1 MTEVDS
7 YSKFVKAHPQ
17 LFMNTEFS
25 DEDRNILEEIFSY
38 KEKLLNEIKDLE
50 DELSEVQYEMDQL
63 DSSDSS
69 ANNNNDPSNKNAN
82 NSSLATATNNGNSNN
97 STNNNPK
104 LRQMSVGKKKFNMDS
119 KKGME
124 FLVSNNLVEHT
135 TDSVAAFLFQ
145 GEGLNKSSIGVY
157 LGEKHDFNL
166 GVLNKFVALHAF
178 DNKCLVDALR
188 DFLWNFRL
196 PGEAQKID
204 RMMDSFSQRFCECNP
219 QVFVDAESCYVVS
232 FAVIMLNTSL
242 HNPSV
247 KDKQTCD
254 QFLKMCKETAK
265 CEQLADAMLKEC
277 YVSIKKEPFKIPVDD
292 GNDFM
297 LTFFNPIREGWLW
310 KQGGRYKTW
319 KRRWFILNDGCLYYF
334 ELTADKEPRGIIPL
348 ENVNVRE
355 VDDKTKQFCFEIY
368 STTNDKIKAC
378 KHDSEGKVIEV
389 GNHTVY
395 RMSAL
400 TGEDKNEW
408 IKKIRDCIS
417 ENPLINSTNAKK
429 KMPNINT
436 NNINTNNNNN
446 NK

>member
-1 MTEVDS
+1 MMMETENLS
-7 YSKFVKAHPQ
+7 RFINENPN
-17 LFMNTEFS
+17 LFLNTELS
-25 DEDRNILEEIFSY
+25 EEDKNILKNIFIY
-38 KEKLLNEIKDLE
+38 KERLLSEIKDLE
-50 DELSEVQYEMDQL
+50 EELSEVQYEIEQIDI
-63 DSSDSS
+63 SESE
-69 ANNNNDPSNKNAN
+69 NK
-82 NSSLATATNNGNSNN
+82 GH
-97 STNNNPK
+97 PK
-104 LRQMSVGKKKFNMDS
+104 LRQISLGKKKFNMDS

-124 FLVSNNLVEHT
+124 FLIENNLVEN
-135 TDSVAAFLFQ
+135 SVDAVASFLFN
-145 GEGLNKSSIGVY
+145 GEGLNKTSIGAY
-157 LGEKHDFNL
+157 LGEKNDFNI
-166 GVLNKFVALHAF
+166 GVLKKFVNLHEF
-178 DNKCLVDALR
+178 KNKNLVEALR

-204 RMMDSFSQRFCECNP
+204 RMMDCFSQRYCDCNLNMFP
-219 QVFVDAESCYVVS
+219 DAEACYVIS
-232 FAVIMLNTSL
+232 FAIIMLNTSL

-254 QFLKMCKETAK
+254 QFIKMCRETCK
-265 CEQLADAMLKEC
+265 IELQEQMLKEC
-277 YVSIKKEPFKIPVDD
+277 YNSIKREPFKIPVDD

-310 KQGGRYKTW
+310 KQGGRYKGW

-334 ELTADKEPRGIIPL
+334 EFTADKEPRGIIPL

-355 VDDKTKQFCFEIY
+355 VEDKTKQFCFEIY

-417 ENPLINSTNAKK
+417 ENPLINTTGAKK
-429 KMPNINT
+429 KVLT
-436 NNINTNNNNN
+436 
-446 NK
+446 K

>member
-1 MTEVDS
+1 METDNLSRFINEN
-7 YSKFVKAHPQ
+7 PN
-17 LFMNTEFS
+17 LFLNNELS
-25 DEDRNILEEIFSY
+25 DEDKSILKNIFIY
-38 KEKLLNEIKDLE
+38 KERLLNEIKELE
-50 DELSEVQYEMDQL
+50 EELSEVQYEIEQIDITE
-63 DSSDSS
+63 
-69 ANNNNDPSNKNAN
+69 NDNK
-82 NSSLATATNNGNSNN
+82 GH
-97 STNNNPK
+97 PK
-104 LRQMSVGKKKFNMDS
+104 LRQISLGKKKFNMDS

-124 FLVSNNLVEHT
+124 FLIENNLVENT
-135 TDSVAAFLFQ
+135 PDAVSSFLYN
-145 GEGLNKSSIGVY
+145 GEGLNKTSIGDY
-157 LGEKHDFNL
+157 LGEKNDFNIS
-166 GVLNKFVALHAF
+166 VLKKFVNLHEF
-178 DNKCLVDALR
+178 KNKNLVEALR

-204 RMMDSFSQRFCECNP
+204 RMMDCFSQRYCDCNP
-219 QVFVDAESCYVVS
+219 ITFSDAEACYVIS
-232 FAVIMLNTSL
+232 FAIIMLNTSL

-247 KDKQTCD
+247 KEKQTCE
-254 QFLKMCKETAK
+254 QFIKMCRETCK
-265 CEQLADAMLKEC
+265 IELQEQMLKEC
-277 YVSIKKEPFKIPVDD
+277 YSSIKREPFKIPVDD

-310 KQGGRYKTW
+310 KQGGRYKNW

-334 ELTADKEPRGIIPL
+334 EFTADKEPRGIIPL

-417 ENPLINSTNAKK
+417 ENPLINTTGAKK
-429 KMPNINT
+429 KVLI
-436 NNINTNNNNN
+436 
-446 NK
+446 K

>member
-1 MTEVDS
+1 MEEENF
-7 YSKFVKAHPQ
+7 SKFLKNNPQ
-17 LFMNTEFS
+17 LFLNPEFS
-25 DEDRNILEEIFSY
+25 EEDKQILENIFLY
-38 KEKLLNEIKDLE
+38 KEKLINEIKDLE
-50 DELSEVQYEMDQL
+50 DELSEVQFEIEQIDAT
-63 DSSDSS
+63 DSD
-69 ANNNNDPSNKNAN
+69 NKNH
-82 NSSLATATNNGNSNN
+82 
-97 STNNNPK
+97 PK
-104 LRQMSVGKKKFNMDS
+104 LRQISLGKKKFNMDA

-124 FLVSNNLVEHT
+124 FLIENSLVENT
-135 TDSVAAFLFQ
+135 PDAIAQFLFN
-145 GEGLNKSSIGVY
+145 GEGLNKTSIGNY
-157 LGEKHDFNL
+157 LGEKADLNIQ
-166 GVLNKFVALHAF
+166 VLKQFVHLHEFKNKTIVE
-178 DNKCLVDALR
+178 ALR

-204 RMMDSFSQRFCECNP
+204 RMMDCFAQRFCDCN
-219 QVFVDAESCYVVS
+219 QGIFGDAESCYVVS
-232 FAVIMLNTSL
+232 FAIIMLNTSL

-247 KDKQTCD
+247 KEKQTCE
-254 QFLKMCKETAK
+254 QFIKMCKETSK
-265 CEQLADAMLKEC
+265 NELQDAMLKEC
-277 YVSIKKEPFKIPVDD
+277 FNSIKKEPFKIPVDD
-292 GNDFM
+292 GNEFM

-355 VDDKTKQFCFEIY
+355 VDDKTKQYCFEIY

-417 ENPLINSTNAKK
+417 ENPLINTTGSKRK
-429 KMPNINT
+429 PYLK
-436 NNINTNNNNN
+436 
-446 NK
+446 

>member
-1 MTEVDS
+1 MEEETF
-7 YSKFVKAHPQ
+7 SKFLKNNPQ
-17 LFMNTEFS
+17 LFLNQEFT
-25 DEDRNILEEIFSY
+25 DEDKEILENIFLY
-38 KEKLLNEIKDLE
+38 KEKLITEIKDLE
-50 DELSEVQYEMDQL
+50 DELSEVQFEIEQIDA
-63 DSSDSS
+63 SDSD
-69 ANNNNDPSNKNAN
+69 NTKNH
-82 NSSLATATNNGNSNN
+82 
-97 STNNNPK
+97 PK
-104 LRQMSVGKKKFNMDS
+104 LRQISLGKKKFNMEP

-124 FLVSNNLVEHT
+124 FLIENNLVDNTSE
-135 TDSVAAFLFQ
+135 AIAQFLFS
-145 GEGLNKSSIGVY
+145 GEGLNKTSIGNY
-157 LGEKHDFNL
+157 LGEKLDLNIAVLKNFVNL
-166 GVLNKFVALHAF
+166 HEFKSRTI
-178 DNKCLVDALR
+178 CEALR
-188 DFLWNFRL
+188 EFLWNFRL

-204 RMMDSFSQRFCECNP
+204 RMMDCFAQRFCDCNP
-219 QVFVDAESCYVVS
+219 GVFGDAESCYVVS
-232 FAVIMLNTSL
+232 FAIIMLNTSL
-242 HNPSV
+242 HNINV

-254 QFLKMCKETAK
+254 QFIKMCKETSK
-265 CEQLADAMLKEC
+265 LEVSDAMLKEC
-277 YVSIKKEPFKIPVDD
+277 FISIKKEPFKIPVDD
-292 GNDFM
+292 GNEFM

-417 ENPLINSTNAKK
+417 ENPLINTTSSKRK
-429 KMPNINT
+429 PYVK
-436 NNINTNNNNN
+436 
-446 NK
+446 